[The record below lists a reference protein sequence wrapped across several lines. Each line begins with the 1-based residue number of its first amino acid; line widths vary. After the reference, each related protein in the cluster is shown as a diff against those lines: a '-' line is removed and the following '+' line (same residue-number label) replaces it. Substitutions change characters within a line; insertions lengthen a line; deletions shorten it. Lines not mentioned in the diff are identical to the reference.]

1 MYSLFCSLLRLAI
14 SQAGIAARTLTLMQG
29 FEEKEKKYAAQNE
42 PERKTCQ
49 THALITT
56 PQRRRFRLVKVS
68 YLTRA
73 KEKKKQY
80 IVNIWIHFAKI
91 LPTNSPQSRSYIHLN
106 FVCIFKCLGTSVLLG
121 LRESGLNESGTV
133 VHRPPGM

>member
-1 MYSLFCSLLRLAI
+1 
-14 SQAGIAARTLTLMQG
+14 MQG

-49 THALITT
+49 THALTTT

-73 KEKKKQY
+73 KEKKAADSKYMDTLCENAAHQ
-80 IVNIWIHFAKI
+80 
-91 LPTNSPQSRSYIHLN
+91 LPPE
-106 FVCIFKCLGTSVLLG
+106 LG
-121 LRESGLNESGTV
+121 
-133 VHRPPGM
+133 